1 MTIPAPPYPDA
12 HDLLAGRSV
21 VVTAAAGTGIGFA
34 TAKRCLEEG
43 ARVVLSDH
51 HERRLE
57 EAADRLADELGGR
70 PSTVVCDVTDEAQVQ
85 GLVDGA
91 IVAFGGPIDVM
102 VNNAGLGGTVD
113 LVDMTDEQ
121 WDVVLDVTLNGTF
134 RCTRAALRHM
144 RAQGSGVV
152 VNNASVLGWRAQAG
166 QAHYAA
172 AKAGVMAL
180 TRCAAVEAAE
190 FGVRVNAVAPSLAT
204 HPFLAKVTPEDLL
217 EELAAK
223 EAFGRGA
230 EVWEVANVIVFLAS
244 TYSSYMTGE
253 ILSVSSQRA

>member
-1 MTIPAPPYPDA
+1 MTIPAPPYPEA

-51 HERRLE
+51 HERRLG
-57 EAADRLADELGGR
+57 EAADRLADELGAR

-91 IVAFGGPIDVM
+91 VEALGGPIDVM

-144 RAQGSGVV
+144 RGQGSGVV

-172 AKAGVMAL
+172 AKAG
-180 TRCAAVEAAE
+180 
-190 FGVRVNAVAPSLAT
+190 G
-204 HPFLAKVTPEDLL
+204 H
-217 EELAAK
+217 
-223 EAFGRGA
+223 GA
-230 EVWEVANVIVFLAS
+230 
-244 TYSSYMTGE
+244 
-253 ILSVSSQRA
+253 

>member
-91 IVAFGGPIDVM
+91 VVAFGGPIDVM
-102 VNNAGLGGTVD
+102 VKKYGDDWYLFAAAARDGKTSGAFIIEGLPSGATVEAIDEGLSEPAAGL
-113 LVDMTDEQ
+113 
-121 WDVVLDVTLNGTF
+121 
-134 RCTRAALRHM
+134 
-144 RAQGSGVV
+144 
-152 VNNASVLGWRAQAG
+152 
-166 QAHYAA
+166 AH
-172 AKAGVMAL
+172 
-180 TRCAAVEAAE
+180 
-190 FGVRVNAVAPSLAT
+190 
-204 HPFLAKVTPEDLL
+204 
-217 EELAAK
+217 
-223 EAFGRGA
+223 AFGRGFGCGA
-230 EVWEVANVIVFLAS
+230 
-244 TYSSYMTGE
+244 
-253 ILSVSSQRA
+253 R